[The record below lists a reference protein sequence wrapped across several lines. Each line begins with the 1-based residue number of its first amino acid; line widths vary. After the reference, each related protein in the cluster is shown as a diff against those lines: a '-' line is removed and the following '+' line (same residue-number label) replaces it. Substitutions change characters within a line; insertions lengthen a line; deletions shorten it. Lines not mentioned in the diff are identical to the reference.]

1 MAKRAYATD
10 EKAARRRVILTA
22 AAELFSKNRELPS
35 VAEVAAAAGLAKGT
49 VYLYFRTKGAIF
61 AAILLEGWGVVIDQ
75 LEAAFQSAE
84 GEQGDKVA
92 IFLRS
97 FVRYLSD
104 HPTQLQLDAIVQ
116 GLMERDLAPD
126 ELSAFKEALHRL
138 ISAGGTAVDE
148 AFGLT
153 PGRGV
158 QLMVR
163 THALTRG
170 LWAYFDASGEG
181 AWPSLSTFA
190 DELLEALSEYWRG
203 ALAEAPPAGVSHI
216 IHR

>member
-10 EKAARRRVILTA
+10 DKAARRRVILTA
-22 AAELFSKNRELPS
+22 AAELFSKNSELPS

-61 AAILLEGWGVVIDQ
+61 AAILLEGWSDVIDQ
-75 LEAAFQSAE
+75 LETAFQSAE

-138 ISAGGTAVDE
+138 ISAGGAAVDE

-181 AWPSLSTFA
+181 AWPLSTFA

-203 ALAEAPPAGVSHI
+203 ALAEAPPASVSHI